1 MSLSLFFSEIIKKIF
16 GILGNICVDGDSPGR
31 KEILKFN
38 VIEMSAFI
46 MQSSLIQRD
55 ATLDANL
62 VWFLYNVTYRL
73 DSSLIELFEKF
84 NFLPSFL
91 GLFLHSENQE

>member
-1 MSLSLFFSEIIKKIF
+1 
-16 GILGNICVDGDSPGR
+16 
-31 KEILKFN
+31 
-38 VIEMSAFI
+38 